1 MTQQHSL
8 ISREG
13 AKPKELVPFD
23 RDGGDRKLL
32 LPDQVQALVTWA
44 ERYDLDPWAGQV
56 ILYYGKPYVTERGA
70 MAWARRH
77 KEYRG
82 HALSLVP
89 PQECKAMGLGEQD
102 IVYRC
107 EVFVAGLD
115 RPVVEFGEVRW
126 EEVQEAI
133 SKYKEDAY
141 YLPIVKAPGKQARA
155 RAIRRAHLLAF
166 PLGQEEP
173 TPPEAP
179 PQPKPPA

>member
-8 ISREG
+8 LPRERE
-13 AKPKELVPFD
+13 KPKGLVPFD

-32 LPDQVQALVTWA
+32 LPDQLQALIAWS
-44 ERYDLDPWAGQV
+44 ERYNLDPWAGHV
-56 ILYYGKPYVTERGA
+56 ILYYGKPYVTEKGA

-89 PQECKAMGLGEQD
+89 LQECKAMGLGDQD
-102 IVYRC
+102 IAYRC
-107 EVFVAGLD
+107 EVFVASLD
-115 RPVVEFGEVRW
+115 HPVVEFGEVRW

-133 SKYKEDAY
+133 SKWKEDAY
-141 YLPIVKAPGKQARA
+141 YLPLVKAPGKMARA

-166 PLGQEEP
+166 PLGLSEEEP
-173 TPPEAP
+173 SPDLLPEP
-179 PQPKPPA
+179 EG